1 MGLRKSLCICE
12 QYENKNTFAIRA
24 KILSCGLFYVQKVY
38 VDGQI
43 KRETIMQKNETYFA
57 KKGEFTII
65 LQANVLNFHK
75 GT

>member
-1 MGLRKSLCICE
+1 MRKF
-12 QYENKNTFAIRA
+12 YRA
-24 KILSCGLFYVQKVY
+24 DCFYVQRTY

-65 LQANVLNFHK
+65 LQANVWNFHK
-75 GT
+75 VYVIK